1 MLLSGRVVPFGAL
14 LIMKLGAYFTFTM
27 FINGFVASIFFDFFK
42 VFLAILFPPRLIC
55 PLGHR
60 PPYMQSS
67 RQTSPPNRQ
76 SATHSIYDTSRRRKS
91 RRIPELLSAA
101 LN

>member
-1 MLLSGRVVPFGAL
+1 MLLSGRGVAFGHL
-14 LIMKLGAYFTFTM
+14 LTMKLGAYFTFTM

-55 PLGHR
+55 PHGHR
-60 PPYMQSS
+60 SLHMQSN
-67 RQTSPPNRQ
+67 RQTSPSLRSP
-76 SATHSIYDTSRRRKS
+76 ATHSIDDTSLSSRSTPFLQLRR
-91 RRIPELLSAA
+91 AA